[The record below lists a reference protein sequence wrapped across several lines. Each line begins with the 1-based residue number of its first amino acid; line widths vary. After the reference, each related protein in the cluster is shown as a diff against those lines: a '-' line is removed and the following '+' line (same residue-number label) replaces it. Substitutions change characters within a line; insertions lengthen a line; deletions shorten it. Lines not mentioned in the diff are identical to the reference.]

1 MQSKEM
7 SGGNNRLGTND
18 KEIEENMK
26 KRKIVTLSVVIIVI
40 ALLLEASILKYVND
54 RNAYGTSKV
63 LVDRVITVLNK
74 NDKSKNEL
82 IKSLKDDYIIRA
94 KAVSYIIDANPE
106 IECDVDELQKI
117 AKLMAIDEIHLF
129 DEHGYIYSG
138 SVPKYFGYNF
148 DSGKQMGYFKPMLEN
163 KSLTMC
169 QDVTPN
175 TSEAKEMMYAITW
188 NEDGTKM
195 IQVGIEPK
203 RLLDEIEQNNISN
216 VVSGMP
222 VYKGMGIVA
231 ADVDT
236 QTIEG
241 ATDSSEIGKKLE
253 EIGIPSDRVSSDGV
267 TVMHIKMD
275 GSHCRCIIRQDDK
288 YIVAVTVED
297 SFYLQGSIIAIC
309 IVGAYMVLASCCI
322 TYTFSKIAKERLEKE
337 KLIYTSNTDELTRCL
352 NRHAYENDINKLKIW
367 DEWVYIS
374 IDLNGLKRVN
384 DTYGHVAGDELIR
397 AAADCMKNSFNE
409 YGKIYRIGGDEFAV
423 IITEDINEFENMI
436 HRFKSNITN
445 WHGEFVDSMTVSY
458 GWVFSTEGNWGSIYE
473 ISKAADERMYES
485 KERFYN
491 ESGVNR
497 R

>member
-1 MQSKEM
+1 M

-82 IKSLKDDYIIRA
+82 IKSLKDDYIVRA

-148 DSGKQMGYFKPMLEN
+148 YSGEQMGYFKPMLEN

-203 RLLDEIEQNNISN
+203 RLLDEIEQNTISN

-222 VYKGMGIVA
+222 VYKGMGIVV

-241 ATDSSEIGKKLE
+241 ATDRSEIGKKLE
-253 EIGIPSDRVSSDGV
+253 EIGIPSDRVNGDGV
-267 TVMHIKMD
+267 TVIHIKVD

-352 NRHAYENDINKLKIW
+352 NRHAYENDINKLKIC

-384 DTYGHVAGDELIR
+384 DTYGHVAGDELIC

-409 YGKIYRIGGDEFAV
+409 YGKVYRIGGDEFAV

-485 KERFYN
+485 KEHFYN

>member
-40 ALLLEASILKYVND
+40 ALLLEASLLKYVND
-54 RNAYGTSKV
+54 RNAYRTSKV
-63 LVDRVITVLNK
+63 LIDRVITVLNK

-82 IKSLKDDYIIRA
+82 IESLKDDYIVRA

-106 IECDVDELQKI
+106 IECDVDELQEI

-148 DSGKQMGYFKPMLEN
+148 YSGEQIGYFKPMLED

-253 EIGIPSDRVSSDGV
+253 EIGIPPDRVSSDGV
-267 TVMHIKMD
+267 TVIHIKVD
-275 GSHCRCIIRQDDK
+275 GSHCRCMIRQDDK

-309 IVGAYMVLASCCI
+309 IVGAYIVLASCCI

-352 NRHAYENDINKLKIW
+352 NRHAYENDINTLKIC

-409 YGKIYRIGGDEFAV
+409 YGKVYRIGGDEFAV
-423 IITEDINEFENMI
+423 IITENINKFENMI

-458 GWVFSTEGNWGSIYE
+458 GWVFSTEGNWDSIYE

-485 KERFYN
+485 KECFYN
-491 ESGVNR
+491 ERGVNR